1 MATTYLSKTQ
11 VTGTSTRKMTISA
24 WVKIADPS
32 VAYAAGAIWS
42 MGSDSS
48 NFIEL
53 QFNDA
58 NRLELRAKNSGSYVL
73 RKATAALFK
82 DTSAWYHI
90 VVGVDSDQV
99 SGPDRN
105 KIYINGVQYAGTW
118 DTDTDATINTD
129 FKMNSSSEDARC
141 GRDFMSGASD
151 YFDGEMAHVHYI
163 DGTQYAA
170 SDFGETD
177 ATSGIWVA
185 KTDPSV
191 TYGNNGGFYKFASGA
206 SGADS
211 SGNGNTM
218 AVSGTLTN
226 LKDNPDNNYA
236 TWNPLYMP
244 TSDFPV
250 FTNANTTLE
259 SQDGSGDYWGSGS
272 TLGMTTGKWYA
283 EFKVIGSSTNKPSF
297 GITQSPGKH
306 AYDTNWIG
314 NKPYDYVYLS
324 TGEKVSNDVP
334 TSSWGD
340 TFTTDDIIGVAVD
353 LDNNKIYFAKNGTW
367 QASGDPTSGSTGT
380 GAAYTITSVAA
391 SDMTG
396 DNAEGAYYFAFSD
409 QSTGSATTSAN
420 FGNGYFGTT
429 VVSSAGTS
437 SSGDDSIWE
446 YDCPTGYYGLNSTNL
461 ATYG

>member
-24 WVKIADPS
+24 WVKIADPA

-177 ATSGIWVA
+177 TTSGIWVA
-185 KTDPSV
+185 KTSPSV

-226 LKDNPDNNYA
+226 LKDNPDNNFCA
-236 TWNPLYMP
+236 LNPLDNYYASI
-244 TSDFPV
+244 TY
-250 FTNANTTLE
+250 TNGNTTAT
-259 SQDGSGDYWGSGS
+259 SS
-272 TLGMTTGKWYA
+272 TPYGYSRATIGLATGKWYWEVKA
-283 EFKVIGSSTNKPSF
+283 TTIPAPDYITGIASTMSTSATVWSGQNAGSYGYNATD
-297 GITQSPGKH
+297 GKIYNSASGS
-306 AYDTNWIG
+306 AYG
-314 NKPYDYVYLS
+314 NTYS
-324 TGEKVSNDVP
+324 AGN
-334 TSSWGD
+334 
-340 TFTTDDIIGVAVD
+340 IIGVYLD
-353 LDNNKIYFAKNGTW
+353 LDNSKLYFAINGTL
-367 QASGDPTSGSTGT
+367 QNSGTGHSITAVGSTDDGIYTPTAGAWTGT
-380 GAAYTITSVAA
+380 TGTVA
-391 SDMTG
+391 D
-396 DNAEGAYYFAFSD
+396 F
-409 QSTGSATTSAN
+409 N

-429 VVSSAGTS
+429 AVSSAVADAG
-437 SSGDDSIWE
+437 GIGAFE
-446 YDCPTGYYGLNSTNL
+446 YDPSAGTFDGSSKDFRAICTNNL

>member
-1 MATTYLSKTQ
+1 MATSTYLSR
-11 VTGTSTRKMTISA
+11 TGTSGNQKTFTFAGWFKIQPGVQNFCWTAGVYSSTIMSQIYFESDY
-24 WVKIADPS
+24 KFNINH
-32 VAYAAGAIWS
+32 Y
-42 MGSDSS
+42 DSS
-48 NFIEL
+48 GSQQSALETS
-53 QFNDA
+53 
-58 NRLELRAKNSGSYVL
+58 RLFRD
-73 RKATAALFK
+73 TA
-82 DTSAWYHI
+82 AWYH
-90 VVGVDSDQV
+90 VVVAMDTTQSV
-99 SGPDRN
+99 AADRT
-105 KIYINGVQYAGTW
+105 KLYINGVQETVFTTESYPALNY
-118 DTDTDATINTD
+118 DTAFNTTV
-129 FKMNSSSEDARC
+129 SQSI
-141 GRDFMSGASD
+141 GRR
-151 YFDGEMAHVHYI
+151 DGSTTYYDGNMAHLHAA
-163 DGTQYAA
+163 DGLAYAPTV
-170 SDFGETD
+170 FGEVD
-177 ATSGIWVA
+177 STSGIWIA
-185 KTDPSV
+185 KTSPSV
-191 TYGNNGGFYKFASGA
+191 TYGTNGGFYKFASGA
-206 SGADS
+206 FGTDS
-211 SGNGNTM
+211 SGEDNTM
-218 AVSGTLTN
+218 TVTGTMTAN
-226 LKDNPDNNYA
+226 KDNPDNNYA